1 LFAMKRLATV
11 RSRAM
16 KVTRGQT
23 VLLTGATGGLGT
35 VIAHAFARRGLNLAL
50 VAFPG
55 IELSGLQSALENQ
68 GVKAAIWMTDLRDP
82 HQRRRMV
89 VEVLET
95 FGRVD
100 LLINNAGVE
109 FTAAYHEQTED
120 GLGDILNVNLAAPMV
135 LTRLVLPDMLQRRT
149 GHIVNISSLAGKS
162 GPAFQ
167 EPYAA
172 TKAALVAFTSSLRAT
187 YRGTGVSA
195 SAVTPGF
202 VEAGIYARLK
212 TRSGCSAPR
221 LLGTSKPEAVAR
233 AVMEV
238 IERDLFEKI
247 VNPVP
252 ARPLLAFCALFP
264 NLGEWLTERTGGNE
278 FFRKVAERLR
288 ESTMESA
295 NKTS

>member
-1 LFAMKRLATV
+1 MERLATV

-50 VAFPG
+50 VASPG
-55 IELSGLQSALENQ
+55 IELNGLRTALESQ
-68 GVKAAIWMTDLRDP
+68 GVKVATWVTDLREPD
-82 HQRRRMV
+82 QRRTML
-89 VEVLET
+89 VEVRET
-95 FGRVD
+95 FGEVD
-100 LLINNAGVE
+100 FLINNAGVE
-109 FTAAYHEQTED
+109 FTAAYHELTED
-120 GLGDILNVNLAAPMV
+120 DLRDILNINLAAPMV
-135 LTRLVLPDMLQRRT
+135 LTRLVLPEMLRRRA

-195 SAVTPGF
+195 SVVTPGF
-202 VEAGIYARLK
+202 VEAGIYANLK
-212 TRSGCSAPR
+212 SRSGCSAPR

-233 AVMEV
+233 AVMKV
-238 IERDLFEKI
+238 IERDQFEQI
-247 VNPVP
+247 VNPLPV
-252 ARPLLAFCALFP
+252 RPLLAFCALFP
-264 NLGEWLTERTGGNE
+264 TLGEWLTERTGGND
-278 FFRKVAERLR
+278 FFRKVAARLR
-288 ESTMESA
+288 QSAVESA
-295 NKTS
+295 KKTI